1 MNNPPDINATI
12 IWKPLDRIPFPYR
25 TIQVFLWYP
34 EPHRHYVTGWFHAME
49 DEPGYFTADVDG
61 NSMFLCKF
69 THWDYV
75 PYNKVI
81 FGDDEET
88 IF

>member
-1 MNNPPDINATI
+1 
-12 IWKPLDRIPFPYR
+12 
-25 TIQVFLWYP
+25 
-34 EPHRHYVTGWFHAME
+34 ME